1 MSKNAA
7 DTEVYARV
15 RRFPR
20 YRYDAR
26 IQLSVF
32 RDGVTVPLWGRTS
45 EFGGDG
51 LGATLT
57 GELHVGEVVSMEF
70 SIPFSPMAI
79 KARAIVRYSSGMRC
93 GFQFLVLTSEQR
105 ETIQRLCDL
114 LAATPETASRFV

>member
-1 MSKNAA
+1 LSKTAPGS
-7 DTEVYARV
+7 EVYARV
-15 RRFPR
+15 RRFAR

-32 RDGVTVPLWGRTS
+32 RDGVTTSLWGRTS

-70 SIPFSPMAI
+70 AIPFPPMAI
-79 KARAIVRYSSGMRC
+79 KARAIVRYASGMRC

-105 ETIQRLCDL
+105 TAVQRLCDL
-114 LAATPETASRFV
+114 LATES